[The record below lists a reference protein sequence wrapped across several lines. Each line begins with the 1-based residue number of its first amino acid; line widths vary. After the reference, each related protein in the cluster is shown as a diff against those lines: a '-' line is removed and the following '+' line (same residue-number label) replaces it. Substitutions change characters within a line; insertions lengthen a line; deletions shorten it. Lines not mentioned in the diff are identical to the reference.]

1 MTFSVNIEIDHT
13 GYIRGS
19 GKMPPPIDSDEN
31 ILSLCLNLFVESV
44 NGVREL
50 YLKLI
55 SDDGRLVGQ
64 ERYELTQ
71 VLDNAL
77 TYLIAL
83 RHSLEGDNSFT
94 MFALKQEFEM
104 QINVKSRHW
113 EGQGRLGPNRQLK
126 NRDFWH
132 WLKRIHERLLS
143 LVKFLQDAQLDG
155 VIDASESMIITQAL
169 DRMIFNVIIVRDGIE
184 SGVVQ

>member
-1 MTFSVNIEIDHT
+1 
-13 GYIRGS
+13 
-19 GKMPPPIDSDEN
+19 
-31 ILSLCLNLFVESV
+31 
-44 NGVREL
+44 
-50 YLKLI
+50 
-55 SDDGRLVGQ
+55 
-64 ERYELTQ
+64 
-71 VLDNAL
+71 
-77 TYLIAL
+77 
-83 RHSLEGDNSFT
+83 
-94 MFALKQEFEM
+94 
-104 QINVKSRHW
+104 
-113 EGQGRLGPNRQLK
+113 PNRQLK